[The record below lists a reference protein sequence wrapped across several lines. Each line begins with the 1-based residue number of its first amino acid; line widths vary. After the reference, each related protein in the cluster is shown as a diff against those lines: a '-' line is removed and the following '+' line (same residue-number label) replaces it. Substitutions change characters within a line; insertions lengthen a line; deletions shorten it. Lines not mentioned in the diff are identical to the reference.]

1 MTIGIGQRQDRRLD
15 AILRTEALL
24 EEAIRLNMKDE
35 AERLEAQL
43 KRLTDF

>member
-1 MTIGIGQRQDRRLD
+1 MTIGIGQRQERRLD

-35 AERLEAQL
+35 AERLQAQL

>member
-15 AILRTEALL
+15 AILRTEAFL

-35 AERLEAQL
+35 AERLQAQL

>member
-35 AERLEAQL
+35 AERLQAQL